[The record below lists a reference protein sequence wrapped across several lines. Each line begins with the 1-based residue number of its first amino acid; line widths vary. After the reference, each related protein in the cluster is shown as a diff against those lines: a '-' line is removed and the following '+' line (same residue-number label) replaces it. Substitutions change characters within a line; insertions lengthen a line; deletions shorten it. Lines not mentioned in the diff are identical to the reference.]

1 MIRTLVIY
9 LVITNYPGWWSGG
22 EWSTGQ
28 EHDGMPTV
36 YLLVNNRATVLAWTA
51 SFTASL
57 FCCFYTLAP
66 SFFLLFGSLPF
77 LSHSYFSLPSSSSF
91 SLPHFIAFFHL
102 SPQRSTLTFLTLSHL
117 SDSVITRP
125 SPCCLLFFSCSSSAA
140 SRELFLLLFLFFPES
155 TGLWHLSGVTVL
167 KVLWLALS
175 FFFLFLFD

>member
-117 SDSVITRP
+117 SDSVIT
-125 SPCCLLFFSCSSSAA
+125 CLSSSLFLLSSAA
-140 SRELFLLLFLFFPES
+140 PCELFLLFLSQFPES
-155 TGLWHLSGVTVL
+155 TGLWHPSGVTVF
-167 KVLWLALS
+167 KVLWLTFS
-175 FFFLFLFD
+175 FFLFFFD

>member
-91 SLPHFIAFFHL
+91 SLPHFIVFFHL

-125 SPCCLLFFSCSSSAA
+125 SPCCLLFFSCSPLQLLVSSFFY
-140 SRELFLLLFLFFPES
+140 SFSSSQSLLGFGISLVS
-155 TGLWHLSGVTVL
+155 LSL
-167 KVLWLALS
+167 VLWLAFS
-175 FFFLFLFD
+175 FFLFLFD